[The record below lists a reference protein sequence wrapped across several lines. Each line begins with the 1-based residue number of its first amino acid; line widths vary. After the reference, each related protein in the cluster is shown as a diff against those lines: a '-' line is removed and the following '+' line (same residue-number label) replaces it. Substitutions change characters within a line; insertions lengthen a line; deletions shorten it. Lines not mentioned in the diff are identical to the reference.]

1 MDAIVPEA
9 PGETPAAV
17 QGVNLTQTLQFLRD
31 NFAVVSAVS
40 IAAGIALA
48 TLFLFSYLSAFDWH
62 LVWLVQY
69 QDVLSFGLIAVAIL
83 GSSVVALN
91 SYFYM
96 GVNAKSPGRRWMV
109 AMAIVVILLIA
120 WSIWSSIINKE
131 GYFHVLSESVLAC
144 GFVFLLYGLV
154 WHLRSNKWPG
164 SVQAISLI
172 ILVVILTAQGG
183 RLLAEWVLETNQFV
197 ENVQIK
203 NQTLKDVN
211 LVIVM
216 SRFSVF
222 LKDNV
227 LHVYPTADIAELQT
241 DHKLTLIP

>member
-1 MDAIVPEA
+1 
-9 PGETPAAV
+9 
-17 QGVNLTQTLQFLRD
+17 
-31 NFAVVSAVS
+31 
-40 IAAGIALA
+40 
-48 TLFLFSYLSAFDWH
+48 
-62 LVWLVQY
+62 
-69 QDVLSFGLIAVAIL
+69 
-83 GSSVVALN
+83 
-91 SYFYM
+91 
-96 GVNAKSPGRRWMV
+96 
-109 AMAIVVILLIA
+109 
-120 WSIWSSIINKE
+120 
-131 GYFHVLSESVLAC
+131 
-144 GFVFLLYGLV
+144 V

-203 NQTLKDVN
+203 NQTLKDVK